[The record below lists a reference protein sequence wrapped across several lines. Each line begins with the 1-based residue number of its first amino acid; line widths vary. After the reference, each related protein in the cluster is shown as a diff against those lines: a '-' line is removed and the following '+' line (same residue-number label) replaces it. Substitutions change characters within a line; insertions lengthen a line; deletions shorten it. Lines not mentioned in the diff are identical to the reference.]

1 MLIDNKAKRQK
12 KNIKPIH
19 LFFKI
24 EVIVLGQPF
33 ANIISYNEGFVNE
46 STGVLYFFIT
56 DMDQSMQDIKAHN
69 YTSLSF
75 SEYQTD
81 YCTDQKFDPEDP
93 RCARLVLSG
102 TWSRVPK
109 VFYQIYSYSFGD
121 HFLL

>member
-1 MLIDNKAKRQK
+1 M
-12 KNIKPIH
+12 KPIH

-109 VFYQIYSYSFGD
+109 VFY
-121 HFLL
+121 